1 MSPKKNKELN
11 NLRKKLDIVDNKLLK
26 IIKIRTSLVKQV
38 LKLKNS
44 KNQIVDKKR
53 IKIIL
58 KRIRKKSLIMKIDPK
73 ITNHIWMN
81 MIKSYIDYEKR
92 NFKKK

>member
-38 LKLKNS
+38 LKLKNLKS
-44 KNQIVDKKR
+44 QIVDKKR
-53 IKIIL
+53 IKSIL
-58 KRIRKKSLIMKIDPK
+58 NRIRKKSLIMRIDPK
-73 ITNHIWMN
+73 ITNHIWKN